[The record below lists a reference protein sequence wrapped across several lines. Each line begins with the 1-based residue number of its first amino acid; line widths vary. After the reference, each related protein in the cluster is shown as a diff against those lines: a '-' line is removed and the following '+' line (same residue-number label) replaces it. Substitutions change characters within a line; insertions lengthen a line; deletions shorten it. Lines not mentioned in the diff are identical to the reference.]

1 MLAVVVVRL
10 GFRSD
15 PSTLGVRTLSAISAF
30 CHDQLPN
37 VFIFIPRAW
46 QTNNISKLKVFSDRT
61 QPEITPDRSS
71 PPSDEINI
79 ENRRYLNSPSLCDA
93 SLADLQIKQEMEY
106 LCNTKGDKLKR
117 RLDSS
122 RNWSPFHP
130 QRKATTCQN
139 CNRLPCSPSRRILT
153 TQCPKRILNAFYPI
167 YPISTFMG
175 NSFVGHL
182 SGQSF

>member
-1 MLAVVVVRL
+1 MLAVVLVRL

-15 PSTLGVRTLSAISAF
+15 PSTLGVRMLSAISAF

-46 QTNNISKLKVFSDRT
+46 QTINISKLKVFSDRT

-93 SLADLQIKQEMEY
+93 SLADLQIKHE
-106 LCNTKGDKLKR
+106 KR

-122 RNWSPFHP
+122 RNWSPSTLRGKP
-130 QRKATTCQN
+130 QLAKITMAY
-139 CNRLPCSPSRRILT
+139 LAVP
-153 TQCPKRILNAFYPI
+153 AGGF
-167 YPISTFMG
+167 
-175 NSFVGHL
+175 
-182 SGQSF
+182 

>member
-1 MLAVVVVRL
+1 MRL

-30 CHDQLPN
+30 CHVQLPN

-46 QTNNISKLKVFSDRT
+46 QTINISKLKVFSDRT

-153 TQCPKRILNAFYPI
+153 TKCPKRILNAFYPI
-167 YPISTFMG
+167 STFMG
-175 NSFVGHL
+175 NSFAGHL
-182 SGQSF
+182 SRRSF